1 MMLSMNNIKKNFTV
15 NIAQYLL
22 WLILQPKRSA
32 LSLIIFVKFWATLIV
47 KINIKLSLYQ
57 QNIPIEINQKLYFFH
72 TIYFYVYGRQA
83 LSN

>member
-32 LSLIIFVKFWATLIV
+32 LSSIIKLIV
-47 KINIKLSLYQ
+47 KININFSPFLVKQSYR
-57 QNIPIEINQKLYFFH
+57 IPIEINQRLYLFIRF
-72 TIYFYVYGRQA
+72 IFYVYTRQA

>member
-32 LSLIIFVKFWATLIV
+32 LSLIIKLIV
-47 KINIKLSLYQ
+47 KMNKKLSLYQ
-57 QNIPIEINQKLYFFH
+57 QNKAIAS
-72 TIYFYVYGRQA
+72 TD
-83 LSN
+83 

>member
-32 LSLIIFVKFWATLIV
+32 LSSIIKLIV
-47 KINIKLSLYQ
+47 RINIKFSS
-57 QNIPIEINQKLYFFH
+57 F
-72 TIYFYVYGRQA
+72 
-83 LSN
+83 

>member
-32 LSLIIFVKFWATLIV
+32 LSSIIKLIV
-47 KINIKLSLYQ
+47 RISIKLSSFW
-57 QNIPIEINQKLYFFH
+57 QNKAIASVRI
-72 TIYFYVYGRQA
+72 TD
-83 LSN
+83 

>member
-32 LSLIIFVKFWATLIV
+32 LSLIIKLIV
-47 KINIKLSLYQ
+47 KINIRLSLY
-57 QNIPIEINQKLYFFH
+57 
-72 TIYFYVYGRQA
+72 
-83 LSN
+83 

>member
-32 LSLIIFVKFWATLIV
+32 LSLIIKLIV